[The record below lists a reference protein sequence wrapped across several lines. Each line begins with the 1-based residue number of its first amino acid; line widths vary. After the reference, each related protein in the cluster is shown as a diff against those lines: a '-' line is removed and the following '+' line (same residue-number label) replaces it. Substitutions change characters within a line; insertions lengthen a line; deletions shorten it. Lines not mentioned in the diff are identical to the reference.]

1 MTGLT
6 IASSTNAGYYL
17 SNTTFSPVTVLAG
30 VTITDA
36 SFAALSSG
44 LNIYWTIINSGTLAG
59 TGTGTD
65 SQGIWLYKTG
75 GAITNTTGGSIS
87 GYYVGVSVS
96 NSGTVVNEGQIVTTE
111 TVGARLTVGGATYI
125 PTSAG
130 VLLGGGGVSNASGG
144 SITGY
149 YVGVSIS
156 NSGTVVNDGKIVTT
170 GTAGSGFIYSSGAF
184 TATSAGVLLGGG
196 GVSNAGTGTIFGYF
210 EGVAIGG
217 GGSVVNAGTIVAGSY
232 SDGFGVVLTAGGSVT
247 NAQDG
252 VIVGDYV
259 GIRAFGAPASV
270 LNQGYIAGKNGIG
283 VILTVGGSV
292 TNAHGGAIYG
302 TQDGILTAGQP
313 ATVLNQ
319 GYIGGENGFGV
330 GLAAGGMLSNIS
342 TGTVSGN
349 IYGYRDGLVGYGTNP
364 LTVIN
369 DAGAVIAGGHFGV
382 YAGTGN
388 VATVTN
394 AGAIYGYRVAGA
406 VLLDAGSIDNQ
417 PLGLI
422 GGLDDGIFASGTA
435 AVTITNAGGVFGYDF
450 AGALLE
456 AGGSVTNTG
465 SFSGQFYGIDVNNA
479 PGTVVNAGTISASV
493 LYQTADTSFDSAGVQ
508 LNDGGV
514 VTNSSGG
521 IITSY
526 WTGVQIFN
534 ALGSVM
540 NAGTIVASVGSLSA
554 NTTFASVGVQLADGG
569 SVTNTSGGTIAS
581 YSVGVQIFNA
591 IGTVL
596 NAGTISASATIQ
608 AADTIFG
615 SAGVQLDDG
624 GVVTNSS
631 DGVIRSN
638 WVGVQIYNA
647 AGTVVNAGSIS
658 DAAYKNGAGVQLDDG
673 GLVTNSAGAHISSK
687 WMGVQIGGQGS
698 DPGGTVINQGTIV
711 AADALGDGAGVWI
724 HGPGAITNTPG
735 GLISGGAFGI
745 VAYYQTTVINQGTIF
760 GTEYAFDA
768 INAGFA
774 DRIVDAPG
782 AVFSGIVSGGNTLG
796 SAVYST
802 LELASGSSTGTI
814 VNIGTFVDFGLV
826 ALDAGATWS
835 VGGSVAAGETVTFGG
850 ANSSLILASPSADA
864 ATMTG
869 FVKSDT
875 IALSGITDVTGLSF
889 NGNTLI
895 VSESGDAGL
904 TLVFAAPVPL
914 SYAVVG
920 DATDLFV
927 PCFLPGTHILTD
939 HGEVLVEKLVVGD
952 TIVTLSGRTRRLC
965 WIGQGRTLATRGRR
979 SAATPVIVRK
989 GALAD
994 NLPHLDLHIT
1004 KGHSLYFDGAL
1015 IPVEFLVNHRSIV
1028 WDDRAQEVTVFHLEL
1043 DAHDVLI
1050 ANGVAA
1056 ESYRDDG
1063 NRWLFQNANAG
1074 WDQPPKPPCAP
1085 VLTGGPLV
1093 DAIWQRILDR
1103 AGPRP
1108 GLPLTDD
1115 PDLHLLADGVRV
1127 DAVERQDHVLV
1138 FRLTGRPAAVRIA
1151 SREAVP
1157 AELGLARDPRSLGV
1171 ALRRIAVRQGT
1182 KFVVLKA
1189 DDARLADGFHAY
1201 ESAKDLRW
1209 TDGNAA
1215 LPPETFARF
1224 TGGIEVVLHLAETTQ
1239 YPNDGISSAR
1249 AAA

>member
-6 IASSTNAGYYL
+6 ITTSTNAGYYL
-17 SNTTFSPVTVLAG
+17 YNPSFSPVTVTAG
-30 VTITDA
+30 VTISNS

-44 LNIYWTIINSGTLAG
+44 QNIYWTIINSGTLVG
-59 TGTGTD
+59 TGPGAE
-65 SQGIWLYKTG
+65 SQGVWLLQTG
-75 GAITNTTGGSIS
+75 GAITNTAGGSIT
-87 GYYVGVSVS
+87 GYYIGVSVS
-96 NSGTVVNEGQIVTTE
+96 NSGTVLNQGVIATTG
-111 TVGARLTVGGATYI
+111 TTGSGFSYGGGVFT

-130 VLLGGGGVSNASGG
+130 VVLGGGGVSNAVTG
-144 SITGY
+144 SI
-149 YVGVSIS
+149 
-156 NSGTVVNDGKIVTT
+156 
-170 GTAGSGFIYSSGAF
+170 
-184 TATSAGVLLGGG
+184 L
-196 GVSNAGTGTIFGYF
+196 GYF

-217 GGSVVNAGTIVAGSY
+217 GGSVVNAGTIIAASY
-232 SDGFGVVLTAGGSVT
+232 NDGLGVVLTAGGSVT
-247 NAQDG
+247 NAQNG
-252 VIVGDYV
+252 VIVGDD
-259 GIRAFGAPASV
+259 
-270 LNQGYIAGKNGIG
+270 
-283 VILTVGGSV
+283 T
-292 TNAHGGAIYG
+292 
-302 TQDGILTAGQP
+302 GILTFGQP

-319 GYIGGENGFGV
+319 GYIGGENGVGV
-330 GLAAGGMLSNIS
+330 GLVAGGMLSNAS
-342 TGTVSGN
+342 TGN
-349 IYGYRDGLVGYGTNP
+349 IYGYRSGVRSYGTNP
-364 LTVIN
+364 LTVTN
-369 DAGAVIAGGHFGV
+369 DAGGTIAGGNYGV
-382 YAGTGN
+382 FADTGN
-388 VATVTN
+388 VATLTN
-394 AGAIYGYRVAGA
+394 AGAIYGYTVAGA

-417 PLGLI
+417 PFGLI
-422 GGLDDGIFASGTA
+422 FGLDDGIFASGTA
-435 AVTITNAGGVFGYDF
+435 AATITNAGGVYGTDY

-456 AGGSVTNTG
+456 AGGRVTNTG
-465 SFSGQFYGIDVNNA
+465 SISGQFYGIDVNNA
-479 PGTVVNAGTISASV
+479 PGTVVNAGSISASV
-493 LYQTADTSFDSAGVQ
+493 LFQTTDTSFDSAGVQ

-514 VTNSSGG
+514 VTNSQGG
-521 IITSY
+521 VITSY

-534 ALGSVM
+534 AIGSVM
-540 NAGTIVASVGSLSA
+540 NAGTIAASAGSLPA

-569 SVTNTSGGTIAS
+569 AVTNASGGTIAS
-581 YSVGVQIFNA
+581 YSMGVQIFNA
-591 IGTVL
+591 AGTVL

-608 AADTIFG
+608 PADTVFG

-624 GVVTNSS
+624 GVVTNSPG
-631 DGVIRSN
+631 GVIRSN
-638 WVGVQIYNA
+638 WMGVQIYNA

-658 DAAYKNGAGVQLDDG
+658 DAAYMHGAGVQLAGG
-673 GLVTNSAGAHISSK
+673 GLVTNSAGGHITSE
-687 WMGVQIGGQGS
+687 WMGVQIGGPGS
-698 DPGGTVINQGTIV
+698 AIGGTVINQGTIV
-711 AADALGDGAGVWI
+711 AADARGDGAGIWI
-724 HGPGAITNTPG
+724 HGPGAITNAPG

-745 VAYYQTTVINQGTIF
+745 VAYYQTTVVNQGTVF

-768 INAGFA
+768 INPGFA

-782 AVFSGIVSGGNTLG
+782 GVFSGIVSGGNTLG
-796 SAVYST
+796 SAIFST
-802 LELASGSSTGTI
+802 LELASGSSAGTI
-814 VNIGTFVDFGLV
+814 VNIGTFNDFGLV

-835 VGGSVAAGETVTFGG
+835 VGGSVVAGETIAFGG
-850 ANSSLILASPSADA
+850 TDASLILASPSADA

-869 FVKSDT
+869 FAKTDT

-895 VSESGDAGL
+895 VSESGDSGL
-904 TLVFAAPVPL
+904 TLQFAAALPL

-920 DATDLFV
+920 DATDLFI

-952 TIVTLSGRTRRLC
+952 TIVTIGGRTRQLC
-965 WIGQGRTLATRGRR
+965 WIGQGRALATRGRR

-994 NLPHLDLHIT
+994 DLPHLDLHIT

-1015 IPVEFLVNHRSIV
+1015 IPVEFLINHRSIV

-1043 DAHDVLI
+1043 DAHDVLV

-1074 WDQPPKPPCAP
+1074 WDQLPKAPCVP

-1093 DAIWQRILDR
+1093 DAVWQRILDR

-1115 PDLHLLADGVRV
+1115 PDLHLLVDGVRV
-1127 DAVERQDHVLV
+1127 DAVERQDRVLV
-1138 FRLTGRPAAVRIA
+1138 FRLTGRPATVRIA
-1151 SREAVP
+1151 SRAAVP
-1157 AELGLARDPRSLGV
+1157 ADLGLARDPRSLGV

-1189 DDARLADGFHAY
+1189 DDAKLTDGFHAY

-1224 TGGIEVVLHLAETTQ
+1224 TSSIEVVLHLAETTR
-1239 YPNDGISSAR
+1239 YPNDGTGAAR
-1249 AAA
+1249 VAA